1 MIQRDFTIDIRA
13 PLEKV
18 FAYTTDFRNFVS
30 WQDGVS
36 EATQTPDGP
45 TQADTTFTL
54 TRTFLG
60 RRMQAAGAVTQF
72 VPNQKVAFATTS
84 GPIQIKLV
92 QAFESIPNGTRVTI
106 HLEAEPGGFFKLAEA
121 AMERQLTAAFESQVA
136 RLKSVL
142 EA

>member
-1 MIQRDFTIDIRA
+1 MIRRDFAIEIRA

-36 EATQTPDGP
+36 EASQTPDGP
-45 TQADTTFTL
+45 TQSNTTFTL

-60 RRMQAAGAVTQF
+60 QRLQAAGAVTEF
-72 VPNQKVAFATTS
+72 VPNQKCAFETTS
-84 GPIQIKLV
+84 GPIAIKL
-92 QAFESIPNGTRVTI
+92 QQSFEPIPGGTRVTI

-121 AMERQLTAAFESQVA
+121 AMDRQLTSAFESQVHK
-136 RLKSVL
+136 LKSVL

>member
-1 MIQRDFTIDIRA
+1 MIRRDFTIEIHA
-13 PLEKV
+13 PLQKV

-30 WQDGVS
+30 WQEGVS

-45 TQADTTFTL
+45 TQANTTFTL

-60 RRMQAAGAVTQF
+60 RRVQAAGAVTEF

-84 GPIQIKLV
+84 GPIRIKLV
-92 QAFESIPNGTRVTI
+92 QAFESIPDGTRVTL
-106 HLEAEPGGFFKLAEA
+106 HLEAEPGGFFKLAKA
-121 AMERQLTAAFESQVA
+121 AMERQLTSMFESQVA
-136 RLKSVL
+136 RLKSIL